1 MSPTTVSK
9 PSSLFSLDLS
19 SKMTLSFVF
28 IGLIFVAVA
37 WQSFQNNKQ
46 VSSGLSIINDQSS
59 PVVKTATELDAYVAN
74 IEPLILNLTHTRQA
88 SAFEQQHQALQ
99 ANKNAIADKLSQ
111 LQSIALSGSLKSTV
125 DGALGSLKSEID
137 KMDAISGAVSQLQQR
152 KLTLDRQSLALN
164 SHLNQLQRDLE
175 PLLQNTLLALE
186 NDAVISVVNEIN
198 ASMNN
203 GLLIIERI
211 ISVSSQ
217 AQLSALQNQ
226 FVQWQNSHSNLLPTL
241 IFASQQPEYQLF
253 VKDFSHLTLELL
265 NAVEGKDGLLALQ
278 ANRLSILS
286 QQTER
291 IEALKKELTDTAGL
305 TDKLLENAFAMNQ
318 QLSQSIDQ
326 RVEQQNRTSLL
337 IGVTLIAAIAI
348 ISLWLS
354 HLIKQATRGFT
365 QEFQALS
372 EGQLKELSLSDKQDE
387 FGRLNNLL
395 VNVIAHLKETVL
407 DIRHSSDSVDDSV
420 KTVSHSATQTR
431 QIVEQQKHELDSI
444 AAALVE
450 MNATAQE
457 VAQHTDNTH
466 SKVLQ
471 ATELSRNGRQQ
482 VQQSRQ
488 GVDQMVS
495 QTAKTITAINDLN
508 QGVRSIEGIIDTI
521 TAIAEQTNLLA
532 LNAAIEAAR
541 AGEYGRGFAVVADEV
556 RELATRTQKS
566 TLEIQDKI
574 ASMVNDAQTAVSVIN
589 QSEEIA
595 ASSLEQAQVADETI
609 LEFEQLM
616 NEIQDLSHLVSTAAE
631 QQAATLKELDQN
643 INQVALLADSTNVQ
657 AENTESEASKQVGFV
672 QSLEKSLA
680 RFKIV
685 QR

>member
-19 SKMTLSFVF
+19 SKITLSFVF
-28 IGLIFVAVA
+28 IGLLFVAVA

-99 ANKNAIADKLSQ
+99 ANKNVIADKLSQ
-111 LQSIALSGSLKSTV
+111 LQSITLSGSLKSTV
-125 DGALGSLKSEID
+125 DGALGGLKSEVD
-137 KMDAISGAVSQLQQR
+137 KMDAISEAVSQLQQS

-164 SHLNQLQRDLE
+164 SHLNQLQRDLD

-265 NAVEGKDGLLALQ
+265 NAVEGKDGLLGLQ
-278 ANRLSILS
+278 ANRLGILS

-291 IEALKKELTDTAGL
+291 IEALKKELTNISGL

-354 HLIKQATRGFT
+354 RLIKQATRGFT

-574 ASMVNDAQTAVSVIN
+574 AAMVNDAQTAVSVIN

>member
-1 MSPTTVSK
+1 M
-9 PSSLFSLDLS
+9 
-19 SKMTLSFVF
+19 
-28 IGLIFVAVA
+28 
-37 WQSFQNNKQ
+37 
-46 VSSGLSIINDQSS
+46 
-59 PVVKTATELDAYVAN
+59 
-74 IEPLILNLTHTRQA
+74 
-88 SAFEQQHQALQ
+88 
-99 ANKNAIADKLSQ
+99 
-111 LQSIALSGSLKSTV
+111 
-125 DGALGSLKSEID
+125 
-137 KMDAISGAVSQLQQR
+137 
-152 KLTLDRQSLALN
+152 
-164 SHLNQLQRDLE
+164 
-175 PLLQNTLLALE
+175 
-186 NDAVISVVNEIN
+186 
-198 ASMNN
+198 
-203 GLLIIERI
+203 
-211 ISVSSQ
+211 
-217 AQLSALQNQ
+217 
-226 FVQWQNSHSNLLPTL
+226 
-241 IFASQQPEYQLF
+241 
-253 VKDFSHLTLELL
+253 
-265 NAVEGKDGLLALQ
+265 
-278 ANRLSILS
+278 
-286 QQTER
+286 
-291 IEALKKELTDTAGL
+291 
-305 TDKLLENAFAMNQ
+305 
-318 QLSQSIDQ
+318 
-326 RVEQQNRTSLL
+326 
-337 IGVTLIAAIAI
+337 AAIAI

-354 HLIKQATRGFT
+354 RLIKQATRGFT

>member
-1 MSPTTVSK
+1 MSPTTVAK
-9 PSSLFSLDLS
+9 PSSRFSMNLS

-28 IGLIFVAVA
+28 IGLLFVAVA
-37 WQSFQNNKQ
+37 WQNYQNTQQ
-46 VSSGLSIINDQSS
+46 VSNGLSVINDQSS
-59 PVVKTATELDAYVAN
+59 PVVRTASELDALVAN
-74 IEPLILNLTHTRQA
+74 IEPVILNLTHTSQA
-88 SAFEQQHQALQ
+88 SMFEQQHQSLQ
-99 ANKNAIADKLSQ
+99 DNKSNIKDKLTQ
-111 LQSIALSGSLKSTV
+111 LKSIPLSGSLKTTV
-125 DGALGSLKSEID
+125 DNALRDLNEEVEKIN
-137 KMDAISGAVSQLQQR
+137 AITQTVSQLQQS
-152 KLTLDRQSLALN
+152 KLELDRQSLALN
-164 SHLNQLQRDLE
+164 RHLNQLQQDLE
-175 PLLQNTLLALE
+175 PLLQNTLLILE

-211 ISVSSQ
+211 IAVQSQ
-217 AQLSALQNQ
+217 SQLAELQNQ

-241 IFASQQPEYQLF
+241 IFASQQAEYQLF

-265 NAVEGKDGLLALQ
+265 NAVEGEDGLLASQ
-278 ANRLSILS
+278 EQRLGILS
-286 QQTER
+286 QQASEIKVLKQELDSTS
-291 IEALKKELTDTAGL
+291 ALTNA
-305 TDKLLENAFAMNQ
+305 LLGNAFTINQ
-318 QLSQSIDQ
+318 QLSQSIDH

-337 IGVTLIAAIAI
+337 IGLTLIAAIVI

-354 HLIKQATRGFT
+354 RLIKQATRGFT
-365 QEFQALS
+365 HEFEALS
-372 EGQLKELSLSDKQDE
+372 EGQLKELALSGKNDE
-387 FGRLNNLL
+387 FGRLNDLL

-407 DIRHSSDSVDDSV
+407 DIRHSSDSVEHSV
-420 KTVSHSATQTR
+420 KTVSSSATQTR

-482 VQQSRQ
+482 VQDSRR

-495 QTAKTITAINDLN
+495 QTAKTISAINDLN

-574 ASMVNDAQTAVSVIN
+574 AAMVNDAQTAVSVIN

-595 ASSLEQAQVADETI
+595 ASSLEQAQVADATI

-643 INQVALLADSTNVQ
+643 INQVALLADSTNQQ
-657 AENTESEASKQVGFV
+657 AENTETEAGKQVGFV

-680 RFKIV
+680 RFKVV
-685 QR
+685 Q